1 MTAPLPFDPSFETP
15 EPDEAQTTAQFVE
28 TLRGISETTFKDYG
42 HAVRSLHAKGYGL
55 LRGELRVFNNLPP
68 HLAQGLFAKPATY
81 PLVMRFSTAP
91 GDVLDDSISSPR
103 GLAIKL
109 TGVPGPRLPGAE
121 GQSTQDFLFVNGPA
135 FAASSANAFLKNVK
149 LLAKTI
155 DAPQGLK
162 KALSAALRG
171 AEAAVEAAGG
181 QSSTLIGLG
190 GQPLTNMLGET
201 FYTQAPLLYGQY
213 MAKLSCVPVAP
224 ALQALIGAKVD
235 VRGKPNAFRDAIV
248 EFFNKHSGA
257 WELRAQLCTDLTTM
271 PIEDASVAWPE
282 DQSPYVAVA
291 RITIPPQGAWSEA
304 NITEIDEHMAF
315 SPWHGLAAHR
325 PLGSISRVRKA
336 TYEASAQFRGEH
348 NGCPIHE
355 PKTVAGMPA

>member
-1 MTAPLPFDPSFETP
+1 MTAPLAFDPSFETP
-15 EPDEAQTTAQFVE
+15 EADEAQTTAQLVE
-28 TLRGISETTFKDYG
+28 TLHGISATTSKDYG

-55 LRGELRVFNNLPP
+55 LQGELRVFDNLAP
-68 HLAQGLFAKPATY
+68 HLAQGLFAAPATY

-91 GDVLDDSISSPR
+91 GDILDDSISSPR

-109 TGVPGPRLPGAE
+109 TGVPGPRLPGAD
-121 GQSTQDFLFVNGPA
+121 GQTTQDFLFVNGPA
-135 FAASSANAFLKNVK
+135 FAASSAKAFLKSLK
-149 LLAKTI
+149 LLAKTV
-155 DAPQGLK
+155 DAPQGWK

-181 QSSTLIGLG
+181 QSSTLISMG
-190 GQPLTNMLGET
+190 GQPLTHILGET

-224 ALQALIGAKVD
+224 ALQALVGTKVD
-235 VRGKPNAFRDAIV
+235 VSGKPNAFRDAIV
-248 EFFNKHSGA
+248 EFFSKHSGA
-257 WELRAQLCTDLTTM
+257 WELRAQLCTDLASM

-282 DQSPYVAVA
+282 DQSPYVPVA
-291 RITIPPQGAWSEA
+291 RITIPPQRAWSEA
-304 NITEIDEHMAF
+304 QIAAIEEGMAF

-325 PLGSISRVRKA
+325 PLGSIMRVRKA
-336 TYEASAQFRGEH
+336 TYEASAQFRSQH

-355 PKTVAGMPA
+355 PQTVAGMQA